1 MSMDW
6 AGGGWGSGGRAQG
19 VHVMGGREGLGR
31 GVFAKKDNVLDS
43 LYTVAAPRRLLEQV
57 CHDLYRWIAKHI
69 DPVSKCYGFLFEYQS
84 GNRPIV

>member
-1 MSMDW
+1 
-6 AGGGWGSGGRAQG
+6 
-19 VHVMGGREGLGR
+19 MGGREGLER
-31 GVFAKKDNVLDS
+31 GVFAKKDNGLDS

-84 GNRPIV
+84 GNHPIVRYPECNLLFLKTHFDVFSI